1 MKKFLAP
8 ALLTAAAC
16 FSQLASAA
24 DAPKADL
31 VNRQQLRVCAD
42 PGDLPSSNEKGE
54 GYENKIAAIVG
65 DELKL
70 PVTYTWYPRSMG
82 FVKMTLAAKKCDI
95 VMSAGQGEDLVLNT
109 NAYMRTTSALVYKKG
124 SGLDGVDS
132 LADPKLQGKKI
143 GVVQNS
149 AGGTLAAKYGL
160 MSNVHGYKMNV
171 DRRFDNPTEQMM
183 NDIRSGEIDAGIQW
197 GPLAAYW
204 ATRGGDKLVVV
215 PLLKD
220 MAAGKIAFRITMGV
234 RNGDDA
240 WKRQLND
247 VLRKRQGDIDQ
258 VLLDYGIPL
267 LVDDDASMELVK
279 APRTSMEASASP
291 AAAPAPATAPAT
303 AAAKPDAAP

>member
-1 MKKFLAP
+1 MKRII
-8 ALLTAAAC
+8 ALTLAAAAAVPMG
-16 FSQLASAA
+16 FAAFAA

-31 VNRQQLRVCAD
+31 VNRKELRVCAD
-42 PGDLPSSNEKGE
+42 PADLPSSNEKGE
-54 GYENKIAAIVG
+54 GYENKIANILG

-70 PVTYTWYPRSMG
+70 PVSYTWFPRSMG

-95 VMSAGQGEDLVLNT
+95 ILSAGQGEDLVLNT
-109 NAYMRTTSALVYKKG
+109 NAYMRTTSVLVYKAG
-124 SGLDGVDS
+124 TGLDGVDS

-149 AGGTLAAKYGL
+149 AAGTLAAKYGL
-160 MSNVHGYKMNV
+160 MNNMHGYRMNV
-171 DRRFDNPTEQMM
+171 DRRYDNPTVEMM
-183 NDIRSGEIDAGIQW
+183 NDLRKGEIDAGIQW

-204 ATRGGDKLVVV
+204 AARDGEKLVVV

-234 RNGDDA
+234 RSGDDA

-247 VLRKRQGDIDQ
+247 ILRKRQGDIDK

-267 LVDDDASMELVK
+267 LVDDDASMELIK
-279 APRTSMEASASP
+279 APRIAAESTANAP
-291 AAAPAPATAPAT
+291 AAP
-303 AAAKPDAAP
+303 

>member
-1 MKKFLAP
+1 MKRII
-8 ALLTAAAC
+8 ALTLAAAAAVPMG
-16 FSQLASAA
+16 FAAFAA

-31 VNRQQLRVCAD
+31 VNRKELRVCAD
-42 PGDLPSSNEKGE
+42 PADLPSSNEKGE
-54 GYENKIAAIVG
+54 GYENKIANILG

-70 PVTYTWYPRSMG
+70 PVSYTWFPRSMG

-95 VMSAGQGEDLVLNT
+95 ILSAGQGEDLVLNT
-109 NAYMRTTSALVYKKG
+109 NAYMRTTSVLVYKAG
-124 SGLDGVDS
+124 TGLDGVDS

-149 AGGTLAAKYGL
+149 AAGTLAAKYGL
-160 MSNVHGYKMNV
+160 MNNMHGYRMNV
-171 DRRFDNPTEQMM
+171 DRRYDNPTVEMM
-183 NDIRSGEIDAGIQW
+183 TDLRKGEIDAGIQW

-204 ATRGGDKLVVV
+204 AARDGEKLVVV

-234 RNGDDA
+234 RSGDDA

-247 VLRKRQGDIDQ
+247 ILRKRQGDIDK

-267 LVDDDASMELVK
+267 LVDDDASMELIK
-279 APRTSMEASASP
+279 APRIAAESTANAP
-291 AAAPAPATAPAT
+291 AAP
-303 AAAKPDAAP
+303 